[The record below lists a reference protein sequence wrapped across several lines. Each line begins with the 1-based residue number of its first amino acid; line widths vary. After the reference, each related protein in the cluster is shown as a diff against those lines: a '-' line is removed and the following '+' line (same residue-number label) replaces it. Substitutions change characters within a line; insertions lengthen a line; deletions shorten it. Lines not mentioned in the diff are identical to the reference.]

1 MAVSFEVPRA
11 SEYLIRLFDHIY
23 GFDSRSKK
31 SGHHKNLEIHDPTD
45 WNKTSYL
52 RHDIQVDSK
61 EISYIIIRLYT
72 MPRGGVLTTDRF
84 SYILVKT
91 LY

>member
-11 SEYLIRLFDHIY
+11 SEYLIKSFNHIY

-31 SGHHKNLEIHDPTD
+31 RGHHKNLEIHDPTD

-52 RHDIQVDSK
+52 RDDIHVYKELNFSINDKRKIKRIKKASK
-61 EISYIIIRLYT
+61 
-72 MPRGGVLTTDRF
+72 
-84 SYILVKT
+84 
-91 LY
+91 